1 MIIHF
6 TKENKNLYD
15 VETIKRILNVSKS
28 KVQRELKK
36 QQTEIIKYKNLFLY
50 PETTLFELMEI
61 ILIEKLEK
69 VNDRLEQDQKT
80 RGNN

>member
-15 VETIKRILNVSKS
+15 VETIRNILNVSKS

-61 ILIEKLEK
+61 VLIEKLLK
-69 VNDRLEQDQKT
+69 RNDKLEQD
-80 RGNN
+80 

>member
-6 TKENKNLYD
+6 TEENKNLYD

-61 ILIEKLEK
+61 VLIEKLNK
-69 VNDRLEQDQKT
+69 GNDRLEQD
-80 RGNN
+80 

>member
-15 VETIKRILNVSKS
+15 VETIRSILNVSKS

-61 ILIEKLEK
+61 VLIEKLNK
-69 VNDRLEQDQKT
+69 LNDKLEQD
-80 RGNN
+80 

>member
-15 VETIKRILNVSKS
+15 VETIKSILNVSKS

-61 ILIEKLEK
+61 VLIEKLNK
-69 VNDRLEQDQKT
+69 LNDRLEQD
-80 RGNN
+80 